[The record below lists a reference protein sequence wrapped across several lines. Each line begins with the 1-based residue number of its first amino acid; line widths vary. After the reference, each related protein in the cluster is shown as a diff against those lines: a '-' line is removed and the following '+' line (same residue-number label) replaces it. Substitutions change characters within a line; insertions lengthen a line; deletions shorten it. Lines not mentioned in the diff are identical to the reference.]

1 MFVDATVAQDS
12 AYTYDPSGN
21 ITAIA
26 DASAK
31 SVFHANQQVTP
42 GGAYVYDATYRLI
55 EAAGREHIGQTA
67 HVPAPASGNRRDHD
81 FAGLAEFTAHPN
93 DTEALRLYT
102 ERYEYD
108 AADNLAVVR
117 HIAGTGSWTR
127 TYEYSA
133 ASALEPGKQ
142 NNRLMRTTVGNGA
155 NSVETYAYTNVD
167 GHDVNG
173 CMTAIGGMSF
183 GWDVNDHLGSAGLGG
198 GGTAYY
204 AYDVSGRRVRKVID
218 DRDGVRRA
226 ETVYLGSY
234 EIHRSFGADASTR
247 ESLHVMDDTRRVALI
262 ETQTAPAAQGPLVR
276 YQLGDFLGSAAVE
289 IDADAALISYEE
301 YHPFGTSS
309 FQAGRSAAEV
319 SLKRYRFSG
328 KERDEETG
336 FTYHRARYCAPWLG
350 RWVSADPA
358 RPRRRA
364 ESLQVRTQQPDPA
377 ERSEWDGS
385 AAHRP
390 VVPTSDADPD
400 RRRSDGGVRELP
412 AARRVLQ

>member
-1 MFVDATVAQDS
+1 
-12 AYTYDPSGN
+12 
-21 ITAIA
+21 
-26 DASAK
+26 
-31 SVFHANQQVTP
+31 
-42 GGAYVYDATYRLI
+42 
-55 EAAGREHIGQTA
+55 
-67 HVPAPASGNRRDHD
+67 
-81 FAGLAEFTAHPN
+81 
-93 DTEALRLYT
+93 LYT

-108 AADNLAVVR
+108 AADNLAAVR
-117 HIAGTGSWTR
+117 HVAGTGSWTR

-155 NSVETYAYTNVD
+155 NSVETYAYTDVH

-173 CMTAIGGMSF
+173 CMTAISGMSF

-204 AYDVSGRRVRKVID
+204 AYDVSGHRVRKVID
-218 DRDGVRRA
+218 DQNGVRRA

-262 ETQTAPAAQGPLVR
+262 ETQTTPAAQGPLVR

-309 FQAGRSAAEV
+309 FQAGRSTAEV
-319 SLKRYRFSG
+319 SLKRRGARRGNRF
-328 KERDEETG
+328 
-336 FTYHRARYCAPWLG
+336 HLPPRALLRAVAGPLG
-350 RWVSADPA
+350 QCRPG

-364 ESLQVRTQQPDPA
+364 ESLPVRTQQPDPA

-400 RRRSDGGVRELP
+400 RRRSDRGVRELP